1 MILDSSMHLG
11 VQEKGV
17 VEIKV
22 RDSGIGISEEGLKKL
37 FKPYA

>member
-1 MILDSSMHLG
+1 MNLC
-11 VQEKGV
+11 QEKGI

-37 FKPYA
+37 FKPYMQADKSI